1 MSDCADK
8 TPECAENEAFFKNY
22 IQSQANFKTYNTC
35 YERTVP
41 VLEKSLRVFLGWRP
55 GHQLVDLP
63 LCGADDVEGFVVW
76 SEITRSAPQ
85 KELRF

>member
-41 VLEKSLRVFLGWRP
+41 VLEKSLRVFLG
-55 GHQLVDLP
+55 
-63 LCGADDVEGFVVW
+63 
-76 SEITRSAPQ
+76 
-85 KELRF
+85 